1 MASVGEQLAHAQ
13 QQDLSLPDVRVLL
26 AAVLQ
31 KSKAWLYAYPE
42 YTLTASEQAFF
53 AEKLAALQAGY
64 PLPYLLGEW
73 EFYCLPFNVSP
84 AVLIPRP
91 ETELLVETAL
101 NWAANRSPKL
111 PLRFG
116 DVGTGSGC
124 IAVTLAYHLPH
135 AQGWAI
141 DIAPGACAIAQ
152 ANANRHQVAT
162 RLQVLPGNLLQHV
175 PFSVDLL
182 CANLPYI
189 APDELSTLAVAQH
202 EPLLALAGGQSDGLQ
217 LVRELLAQLP
227 NNVLH
232 PQALVLLEIGAQQGH
247 AALQAA
253 QNTCPQAAWQIIPD
267 LAGHDRLLRG
277 DFP

>member
-135 AQGWAI
+135 AQGW
-141 DIAPGACAIAQ
+141 
-152 ANANRHQVAT
+152 R
-162 RLQVLPGNLLQHV
+162 
-175 PFSVDLL
+175 
-182 CANLPYI
+182 
-189 APDELSTLAVAQH
+189 STLRQERAQLRK
-202 EPLLALAGGQSDGLQ
+202 PTPTATKLPPVYRSCPAIYCSTSPFRSICYAPICPILRLMS
-217 LVRELLAQLP
+217 LVHSQLP
-227 NNVLH
+227 NTNH
-232 PQALVLLEIGAQQGH
+232 CWHWLVGNRMVCNWCE
-247 AALQAA
+247 
-253 QNTCPQAAWQIIPD
+253 NY
-267 LAGHDRLLRG
+267 
-277 DFP
+277 